1 MDCTAAPRLLAMV
14 LWLVPAAALAQ
25 GADRPPIAALVDQL
39 GSDDFFRREDAEREL
54 QAIGGPALPLLRQ
67 AAAAHEEL
75 EVRFR
80 AGQLLTQIQ
89 KTLFTEVGRLQGHNP
104 FPGDPARGWVSR
116 SAASPDGQRLYTIG
130 GDALREW
137 KLDTRTILRTLGT
150 FDGIYFT
157 LSLSRDGTQ
166 AMTAAAADG
175 SVAVW
180 DLTAGNE
187 RLRLKG
193 HTALVWGTAFTADG
207 KQAITG
213 AWDKTIRVWDLSS
226 GGELRQFEGVK
237 DHVRCLA
244 LSPDGTRLAAGHF
257 GEVNQPGTLR
267 IWNVADGKEL
277 VSMAGHTLEITSV
290 AFSPD
295 GNRVVTA
302 SFDATVRQW
311 EVATGKLLHELKGHT
326 GRLEMAAYS
335 PDGRMIYSVGEDTD
349 RTIRAWDAETGEN
362 IFTSEVQPGGFLSV
376 TPLADN
382 EQVVTTGKDGLI
394 KIWRWNR

>member
-1 MDCTAAPRLLAMV
+1 MHVRAAQRLLWI
-14 LWLVPAAALAQ
+14 LLLPGPAAALAQ
-25 GADRPPIAALVDQL
+25 PPDPQRIAGLIEQL
-39 GSDDFFRREDAEREL
+39 GSDDFFRREEAEQEL
-54 QAIGGPALPLLRQ
+54 RAIGGPAASELRKT
-67 AAAAHEEL
+67 AALHEEL

-89 KTLFTEVGRLQGHNP
+89 KSLFVETGRLEGHNR

-116 SAASPDGQRLYTIG
+116 SVVSPDGRRLFTIG

-137 KLDTRTILRTLGT
+137 NLESRTLIRTLGT

-157 LSLSRDGTQ
+157 LALSPDGTQ
-166 AMTAAAADG
+166 AMTAGGQDG
-175 SVAVW
+175 SVIVW
-180 DLTAGNE
+180 DLAAGNE
-187 RLRLKG
+187 RMRLRG

-213 AWDKTIRVWDLSS
+213 AWDKTIRVWNLSS
-226 GGELRQFEGVK
+226 GEQVRQFEGVT

-244 LSPDGTRLAAGHF
+244 LSPDGTKLAAGHF
-257 GEVNQPGTLR
+257 AEVKQPGTLR
-267 IWNVADGKEL
+267 IWDVASGKEL
-277 VSMAGHTLEITSV
+277 VSMAGHTQEITSV

-295 GNRVVTA
+295 GTRVVTA
-302 SFDATVRQW
+302 SFDTSARQW

-326 GRLEMAAYS
+326 GMLEMAAYS
-335 PDGRMIYSVGEDTD
+335 PDGRWIYSAGEDTD
-349 RTIRAWDAETGEN
+349 RTIRVWDAGTGEN
-362 IFTSEVQPGGFLSV
+362 VFTSEVQSGGFLSL

-394 KIWRWNR
+394 KVWRWNR